1 MIIWIK
7 NNLFV
12 DKDEGDDNASSDKDV
27 PTENRLQVPQN
38 VVHCSSLQ
46 WQIDLENFS
55 LRHGPTKNLGDNAT
69 VKAFLNQFLGD
80 DYLDHII
87 NFATP

>member
-1 MIIWIK
+1 MPVMKKTTRILILRHVKMMIIWIK

-46 WQIDLENFS
+46 
-55 LRHGPTKNLGDNAT
+55 
-69 VKAFLNQFLGD
+69 
-80 DYLDHII
+80 
-87 NFATP
+87 